1 MSGVKCK
8 LMVIWAKLILAP
20 WAMLAVQFVVA
31 QTTVAYDSLAASTK
45 CPFIKIEAERLPDLN
60 IPRAAHKALMAG
72 GEYVVFGG
80 HTNGFVPTP
89 TAEYFENG
97 KWHTMQM
104 TYNHDFGTAL
114 LLKSGKVLLVGGVAE
129 NIGVGQ
135 TYTAELYDPQSH
147 TFDGFGSMG
156 IKRAKASALEL
167 DSGRVV
173 VSGNWYHDDGIELFD
188 GKMSFSYV
196 KDVSQPRSYPL
207 ILRIA
212 KDDALII
219 GSRNHKDEKIPSIAD
234 RLKGDT
240 VRIPLLETWHPFIGI
255 DLLSNESF
263 IGDEEKGVYSYLI
276 PVEDEGGQVA
286 IMKVENGQFSL
297 LPTVCPIPM
306 QSELGGIWYFT
317 NIVADRQR
325 QRAYLIGINS
335 DFRTSHDSGYRYYV
349 LAIDY
354 AQTTAGKPATLTLCY
369 TDPLHSI
376 FDPVPVLTA
385 DGNLLM
391 AGGMADTTYFK
402 ASDMVYLLHTGLQSV
417 AAESHSSW
425 YLIVAI
431 CLGVGALCLLFVFR
445 KRRHTAPATVLP
457 EEQVPDPVLM
467 SRICELME
475 REKPYLNSDL
485 KIADIAS
492 MLAVNRYYISDCINS
507 ARGCSFSQFVNT
519 YRTEHAKQLLLTRPD
534 IKLTEVWVSSGFSTE
549 RTFLR
554 NFKAITGMTPS
565 EFKGKN
571 D

>member
-8 LMVIWAKLILAP
+8 LMVIWAKLILAS

-45 CPFIKIEAERLPDLN
+45 CPFIRIEAERLPDLN

-97 KWHTMQM
+97 KWHMMQM

-129 NIGVGQ
+129 NIGVGH

-188 GKMSFSYV
+188 GKMSFSYI
-196 KDVSQPRSYPL
+196 KDVSLPRSYPL

-219 GSRNHKDEKIPSIAD
+219 GSRNHKDEKIPPIAD
-234 RLKGDT
+234 RLKGGT

-317 NIVADRQR
+317 NIVADCQR

-335 DFRTSHDSGYRYYV
+335 DLRTSHDAGYRYYV

-354 AQTTAGKPATLTLCY
+354 AQRGRNRQRNSQSQHRGRGAPVDAQLPGLRQGFAQRCREDAAARKHQAGTEGNAGTRQLIHIYTLC
-369 TDPLHSI
+369 DL
-376 FDPVPVLTA
+376 A
-385 DGNLLM
+385 NKM
-391 AGGMADTTYFK
+391 R
-402 ASDMVYLLHTGLQSV
+402 LQS
-417 AAESHSSW
+417 
-425 YLIVAI
+425 
-431 CLGVGALCLLFVFR
+431 
-445 KRRHTAPATVLP
+445 RR
-457 EEQVPDPVLM
+457 
-467 SRICELME
+467 R
-475 REKPYLNSDL
+475 
-485 KIADIAS
+485 
-492 MLAVNRYYISDCINS
+492 
-507 ARGCSFSQFVNT
+507 
-519 YRTEHAKQLLLTRPD
+519 QLDDYAGWRWTQG
-534 IKLTEVWVSSGFSTE
+534 KLQQGRSG
-549 RTFLR
+549 L
-554 NFKAITGMTPS
+554 
-565 EFKGKN
+565 
-571 D
+571 

>member
-1 MSGVKCK
+1 MTGIRRLFLFCW
-8 LMVIWAKLILAP
+8 LMLLLPIVATAGDSVMTTCPEAKLE
-20 WAMLAVQFVVA
+20 V
-31 QTTVAYDSLAASTK
+31 
-45 CPFIKIEAERLPDLN
+45 ERLADLN

-188 GKMSFSYV
+188 GKMSFSYI

-219 GSRNHKDEKIPSIAD
+219 GNRNHKDEKIPPIAD

-286 IMKVENGQFSL
+286 IMKVANGQFSL

-306 QSELGGIWYFT
+306 QSESGGILYFT

-335 DFRTSHDSGYRYYV
+335 DLRTSHDAGYRYYV

-369 TDPLHSI
+369 TDPLHFI

-402 ASDMVYLLHTGLQSV
+402 TSNMVYLLHTGLQSV
-417 AAESHSSW
+417 AAESLSSW

-431 CLGVGALCLLFVFR
+431 CLGVGALCLLFVSR
-445 KRRHTAPATVLP
+445 KRRHTAPATVSP

-492 MLAVNRYYISDCINS
+492 MLAVNHYYISDCINS

-534 IKLTEVWVSSGFSTE
+534 IKLSEVWVSSGFSTE

-554 NFKAITGMTPS
+554 NFKAITKPS
-565 EFKGKN
+565 RA
-571 D
+571 